1 MFLNKAGTLKN
12 IKYSEDSAGNVW
24 NELNFVDSSKECYET
39 LSNGYYGE
47 LTINSKRI
55 LNNDIDCTI
64 RLEKQDQFF
73 GFLIDISEEDI
84 LKNHSKEEIEEVTNV
99 LISKIIE
106 IYNYSKYSYA
116 FCDQEAEISDFPLN
130 FEKLRDNYSILI
142 IPDQSF
148 KFNILKSNWN
158 IDGMT
163 ARVTSTEII
172 TNNVVR

>member
-1 MFLNKAGTLKN
+1 M
-12 IKYSEDSAGNVW
+12 
-24 NELNFVDSSKECYET
+24 
-39 LSNGYYGE
+39 
-47 LTINSKRI
+47 
-55 LNNDIDCTI
+55 
-64 RLEKQDQFF
+64 
-73 GFLIDISEEDI
+73 
-84 LKNHSKEEIEEVTNV
+84 KNHSKEEIEEVTNV